1 MRLNYLKE
9 LIDDL
14 LWRVRTINEKQII
27 MRNAGVNKMLPV
39 VLYVIETN
47 HLIDT
52 DVVEDINILPWVL
65 AIPVLCVSVL
75 YRTHERHKLAW
86 YNPVQV
92 SVLDS
97 FVVFVFFDIKSPEV
111 IPTEPDCVLEALQT
125 VK

>member
-1 MRLNYLKE
+1 MRLDYLKE

-86 YNPVQV
+86 YNPVGQV
-92 SVLDS
+92 TSL
-97 FVVFVFFDIKSPEV
+97 
-111 IPTEPDCVLEALQT
+111 
-125 VK
+125 